1 MNKKTKNDKVEFM
14 DKVKKFIKEKFQTNL
29 KHIIV
34 YFLMI
39 SYVIYIKSKKSIREK
54 CCTEIFFLF
63 PEIPYRIVKTILN

>member
-1 MNKKTKNDKVEFM
+1 M
-14 DKVKKFIKEKFQTNL
+14 DKVKKFIKEKFQTDL

-54 CCTEIFFLF
+54 CCTEILFLF